1 MRCYAWTEIFHM
13 LSSLTCRTNKRTEK
27 WNVIHA
33 LLRWRKRETC
43 RMEKVRCASA
53 YISAQGTHCILCPG
67 DRRRMMYN
75 GHFDPAERLHCRLD
89 FRNFPRRPLAMQ
101 EKEQQQLTRKA
112 PGGAV
117 DVAGQEEAIFQRSA
131 QELRRDTQLDDHV
144 GLTNSNCVATT
155 SWCAWCELL

>member
-1 MRCYAWTEIFHM
+1 
-13 LSSLTCRTNKRTEK
+13 
-27 WNVIHA
+27 
-33 LLRWRKRETC
+33 
-43 RMEKVRCASA
+43 
-53 YISAQGTHCILCPG
+53 
-67 DRRRMMYN
+67 MYN

-144 GLTNSNCVATT
+144 RLTNISSRHAQ
-155 SWCAWCELL
+155 SGSCADLQRGKKNKK